1 MSSQQNMGRDPAKR
15 AAKRQARR
23 EAQARIG
30 DEALP
35 HKGQRTGKGAP
46 AQMDHASSSKSIKKR
61 REGQKQMDAERER
74 ARSSEWKALT
84 PDQNDIF

>member
-1 MSSQQNMGRDPAKR
+1 MSSKQNKNRDPAKR
-15 AAKRQARR
+15 AAKRAARR

-35 HKGQRTGKGAP
+35 HKGLRTGKGAP

-61 REGQKQMDAERER
+61 REGQARMDAERER
-74 ARSSEWKALT
+74 ENGR
-84 PDQNDIF
+84 